1 MLNNAINQAFNS
13 VSQAVQNAWR
23 TQPMVV
29 IVVVAVIVISIVVVA
44 SSFGGKRSG

>member
-23 TQPMVV
+23 TQPLVV
-29 IVVVAVIVISIVVVA
+29 IVVVVVIVISIIVVA